1 MTDPTTEVP
10 VNLPA
15 NQQEPEFGS
24 DIMTDMLR
32 EMGFD
37 YVTLTP
43 GSTFRGLHDSLVNY
57 GRNHKPAMILCAHEE
72 IAVSMAHGYA
82 KITDKPA
89 CVILHNLVGLQ
100 HAMMSFWNA
109 FADRAPMVVLGGS
122 GPLDPS
128 ERRFIDWLH
137 SANNQSQA
145 MQPYTKW
152 TDEPPTQEAVL
163 HSLAK
168 AYRMASTAPK
178 GLTYVS
184 LDTSLQEATLEDGI
198 AMPDMSLPRY
208 SDIPPVAAAEESVKA
223 AADLLIEAESPLVLG
238 GRCGRLPGITAPLTE
253 LIELTGAAFQ
263 EGKDVVNMPT
273 DHPQNMTGGFGASK
287 ETEIRSEAD
296 VVLVMDNQDVA
307 DMLGEYGMA
316 RGGGYGVVV
325 VNEEGKSRK
334 VIDLSLND
342 LSVDNWAAIGGA
354 LPPVDVHLFADPLYG
369 LNQLLAE
376 LKKCA
381 KKNADWQKKAK
392 ANAKALAERH
402 KALRARQQD
411 VLKESFD
418 NDPIS
423 VPRLI
428 HEVWEAVKDQDYILA
443 NRNYRS
449 WYEGIWQFDGSGRY
463 PGNNAG
469 GGVGYG
475 PGGVVGS
482 ALAGRDMGKFTLAI
496 MGDGDFTMNPAA
508 LWTAAHYKIP
518 LLIVLHNNN
527 SFGNDEE
534 HQRKLARERDRP
546 VENAWIGQKM
556 IGPDVD
562 FAGVARS
569 YGAAGYGPID
579 SPDDIAPTLKK
590 AVADVIAGGVALVDV
605 RTALN

>member
-1 MTDPTTEVP
+1 MTDTTTEVP
-10 VNLPA
+10 INLPA
-15 NQQEPEFGS
+15 NQQEPQFGS
-24 DIMTDMLR
+24 DIMADMLR

-57 GRNHKPAMILCAHEE
+57 GRNHKPEMILCPHEE

-100 HAMMSFWNA
+100 HAIMSFWNA
-109 FADRAPMVVLGGS
+109 FADRAPMLVIGGS

-137 SANNQSQA
+137 SANNQSQV

-152 TDEPPTQEAVL
+152 TDEPPTQQAVL
-163 HSLAK
+163 DSLAK
-168 AYRMASTAPK
+168 AYRMAMTAPK
-178 GLTYVS
+178 GLTYIS
-184 LDTSLQEATLEDGI
+184 LDTSLQEATLDDGI
-198 AMPDMSLPRY
+198 ALPNMSLPRY
-208 SDIPPVAAAEESVKA
+208 SDIPPVAAAEESVQA
-223 AADLLIEAESPLVLG
+223 AADLLVEAEFPLILG
-238 GRCGRLPGITAPLTE
+238 GRCGRLAGIPEPLQE
-253 LIELTGAAFQ
+253 LVELTGAAFQ

-273 DHPQNMTGGFGASK
+273 DHPQNMTGGFGPSK
-287 ETEIRSEAD
+287 ESEIRSEAD
-296 VVLVMDNQDVA
+296 VTLVMDNQDIA

-316 RGGGYGVVV
+316 RGGGYGVMVDRK
-325 VNEEGKSRK
+325 EGQTRK

-342 LSVDNWAAIGGA
+342 LSVDNWATIGGA

-376 LKKCA
+376 LKKRA
-381 KKNADWQKKAK
+381 KKDTAWQNKAK
-392 ANAKALAERH
+392 ANAKALSERH
-402 KALRARQQD
+402 EALRARQQE
-411 VLKESFD
+411 VLKENFD

-428 HEVWEAVKDQDYILA
+428 HEVWQAVKGQDYILA

-449 WYEGIWQFDGSGRY
+449 WYEGIWQFDGGGRY

-482 ALAGRDMGKFTLAI
+482 ALAGRDLGKFTLAI

-508 LWTAAHYKIP
+508 LWSAVHYKIP
-518 LLIVLHNNN
+518 VLIVLHNNN

-546 VENAWIGQKM
+546 TENAWIGQKM

-562 FAGVARS
+562 FCGVAKS
-569 YGAAGYGPID
+569 YGAIGYGPIVK
-579 SPDDIAPTLKK
+579 PDEIAPTLEK
-590 AVADVIAGGVALVDV
+590 AVADVVAGGVALVDI